1 MHKILN
7 WKHPTANIHSWAV
20 LQCSLMLLH
29 VMLETYNWCFF
40 LLWIVKLRN
49 PCWSWWFQVFLVR
62 KIRGL
67 DRGQLY
73 AMKVLKKA
81 TLKGNRLRF
90 KHEPLDSESLFQLNH
105 LHLVYQGNFWTHK
118 KKSEKQAKEIHAR
131 FFYCCGITYFCS
143 SSWMR
148 GRTWLSEFSRW
159 PTFRGGFDVNGV
171 SLYFWCR

>member
-1 MHKILN
+1 
-7 WKHPTANIHSWAV
+7 
-20 LQCSLMLLH
+20 MLCLK
-29 VMLETYNWCFF
+29 LITGDFFF
-40 LLWIVKLRN
+40 LLWIIKLRN
-49 PCWSWWFQVFLVR
+49 SCWSWWLQVFLVR

-81 TLKGNRLRF
+81 TLKGTRLRL
-90 KHEPLDSESLFQLNH
+90 KHESLDSESLSQQSH
-105 LHLVYQGNFWTHK
+105 LHFVYQGHFWTQK
-118 KKSEKQAKEIHAR
+118 NQEKQAKGIYSR
-131 FFYCCGITYFCS
+131 FFYRCGITYFCS

-159 PTFRGGFDVNGV
+159 PTFKGGFDVNGV